1 MKFIID
7 RNLFLKNVN
16 NVLKAISSNTAIPIL
31 KGIKID
37 LSENTLTL
45 TGSDTNISIKI
56 DIPKNEDLHI
66 ESTGSIVLP
75 ARFFSEIIKKLPGKD
90 FSFEVK
96 DSFQTKIM
104 SENSDFTING
114 LDADN
119 YPKLPEITR
128 ESSFVISGKSFK
140 EVISETVFAVANQ
153 ENRPILNG
161 VNFDFNPKEINAI
174 ATDSHRLSRRTLKL
188 ATGPAVATNL
198 VIPGNSLIELSK
210 IIADDDPQVTVIPGE
225 NQVLFKISN
234 INFYTRLLEGSYPDT
249 ERLIPQEATT
259 TVELDALTL
268 ARSLERVSLLAHESR
283 NNVVKMYLNVEDQ
296 IIKLSG
302 DSAEVGN
309 VAEELAFDSLNGE
322 NLEISFNP
330 DYLRDALRVSI
341 TDSIVIKFT
350 KPLRPFVVVPKDS
363 DEKFIQL
370 ITPVRTF

>member
-7 RNLFLKNVN
+7 RNLFLKNLN

-56 DIPKNEDLHI
+56 DIPKSDDLHI

-140 EVISETVFAVANQ
+140 
-153 ENRPILNG
+153 
-161 VNFDFNPKEINAI
+161 K
-174 ATDSHRLSRRTLKL
+174 
-188 ATGPAVATNL
+188 
-198 VIPGNSLIELSK
+198 
-210 IIADDDPQVTVIPGE
+210 
-225 NQVLFKISN
+225 
-234 INFYTRLLEGSYPDT
+234 
-249 ERLIPQEATT
+249 
-259 TVELDALTL
+259 
-268 ARSLERVSLLAHESR
+268 
-283 NNVVKMYLNVEDQ
+283 
-296 IIKLSG
+296 
-302 DSAEVGN
+302 
-309 VAEELAFDSLNGE
+309 
-322 NLEISFNP
+322 
-330 DYLRDALRVSI
+330 
-341 TDSIVIKFT
+341 
-350 KPLRPFVVVPKDS
+350 
-363 DEKFIQL
+363 
-370 ITPVRTF
+370 

>member
-7 RNLFLKNVN
+7 RNLFLKNLN

-119 YPKLPEITR
+119 
-128 ESSFVISGKSFK
+128 
-140 EVISETVFAVANQ
+140 
-153 ENRPILNG
+153 
-161 VNFDFNPKEINAI
+161 
-174 ATDSHRLSRRTLKL
+174 
-188 ATGPAVATNL
+188 
-198 VIPGNSLIELSK
+198 
-210 IIADDDPQVTVIPGE
+210 
-225 NQVLFKISN
+225 
-234 INFYTRLLEGSYPDT
+234 
-249 ERLIPQEATT
+249 
-259 TVELDALTL
+259 
-268 ARSLERVSLLAHESR
+268 
-283 NNVVKMYLNVEDQ
+283 
-296 IIKLSG
+296 
-302 DSAEVGN
+302 
-309 VAEELAFDSLNGE
+309 
-322 NLEISFNP
+322 
-330 DYLRDALRVSI
+330 
-341 TDSIVIKFT
+341 
-350 KPLRPFVVVPKDS
+350 
-363 DEKFIQL
+363 
-370 ITPVRTF
+370 